1 MDYRHTQI
9 GIVIIVAQAFV
20 LLHLAYTVMRGKA
33 IPVVVWIVSLIL
45 VSFFS
50 LTVEIKDDLLR
61 VWFGPGFIRRQ
72 ILLKEIV
79 AARIVRNP
87 WYSGWGIRWMPTK
100 YWLWNVSGFDAVELE
115 LKNGKRFRIGTDE
128 PDLLVQAIQNTNAI
142 QVS

>member
-50 LTVEIKDDLLR
+50 LTVEIKGGAIL
-61 VWFGPGFIRRQ
+61 VWFGPGLIRRR
-72 ILLKEIV
+72 ISLSEIV
-79 AARIVRNP
+79 AARAVRNP
-87 WYSGWGIRWMPTK
+87 WFAGWGIHWMPTK

-115 LKNGKRFRIGTDE
+115 LKDGKRFRIGTDE
-128 PDLLVQAIQNTNAI
+128 PDVLVEAIQNTK
-142 QVS
+142 